1 VLKLILFL
9 DQYKNGQIVLYIA
22 VAGCHVEVFG
32 KEWSRAKE
40 EPIKREN
47 LNDNFF
53 LYEHR
58 DGCFAWSLKVK

>member
-1 VLKLILFL
+1 LFL
-9 DQYKNGQIVLYIA
+9 NQYKDGQIVLYIA
-22 VAGCHVEVFG
+22 VAGGHFELFG

-40 EPIKREN
+40 KPIKREN

-58 DGCFAWSLKVK
+58 GGSFVWSLKLK